1 MLAVEEFPVLP
12 IVKAHFIFNCV
23 LTSLAICVVGLR
35 VYTRLAYKTGLGWD
49 DALILISAPQ
59 GVGMLIIQGLW
70 LPMGI
75 GYPLTEVAVNIGVIL
90 RLLVAYELIYAT
102 SISSIKLSVL
112 CFYLRMFV
120 NPGLKKVTKYVIAF
134 VLLWSVGNILQVFLI
149 CRPFA
154 ATYDPTVPGTCG
166 DQVGSFIAIGAFN
179 IITDVLIFF
188 LPIHTIWTLQM
199 KTRAKI
205 GVVAVFLIGILTSI
219 VGICRIVSLL
229 NVDLTNNLTGTMIYA
244 DFLSTIEP
252 NLAVLCVSLP
262 VLGPLLSCLRSRNRR
277 TGYESN
283 QRTGDRGESG
293 TTSFGGKNK
302 QHDSF
307 IKLRDMGGE
316 TSSNFSAQ
324 HRAES

>member
-12 IVKAHFIFNCV
+12 VVKAHFIFNCV

-35 VYTRLAYKTGLGWD
+35 VYSRLAYKTGLGWD
-49 DALILISAPQ
+49 DALILFAPQ

-70 LPMGI
+70 LPMGV
-75 GYPLTEVAVNIGVIL
+75 GYPLTEVVVNIGVIL

-102 SISSIKLSVL
+102 SISTIKLSVL

-120 NPGLKKVTKYVIAF
+120 NRGLRRSTKFVIAF
-134 VLLWSVGNILQVFLI
+134 VLLWTVGNVLQVFLI

-179 IITDVLIFF
+179 IITDVVIFF
-188 LPIHTIWTLQM
+188 LPIHTIWNLQM
-199 KTRAKI
+199 KTRAKV

-219 VGICRIVSLL
+219 VGVFRIVSLL
-229 NVDLTNNLTGTMIYA
+229 SVDLKGNLTGTMVDA

-262 VLGPLLSCLRSRNRR
+262 VLGPLLTSFRSRGRR
-277 TGYESN
+277 TGYEYVPNS
-283 QRTGDRGESG
+283 RTDDRP
-293 TTSFGGKNK
+293 NK
-302 QHDSF
+302 QHDSSMEL
-307 IKLRDMGGE
+307 KDMDD
-316 TSSNFSAQ
+316 TSTNLSTQQ
-324 HRAES
+324 HRPES